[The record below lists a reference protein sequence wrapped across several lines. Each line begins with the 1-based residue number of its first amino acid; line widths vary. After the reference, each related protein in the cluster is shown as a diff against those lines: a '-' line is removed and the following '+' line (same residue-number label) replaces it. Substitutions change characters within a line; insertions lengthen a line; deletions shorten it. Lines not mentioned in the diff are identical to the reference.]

1 MIMDASLFFPTDVET
16 SLGGVS
22 PLTQILRQQM
32 RQLLQGYAIQ
42 DCLFWESSPDTR
54 RGISLI
60 EQELSS
66 PALLAFSQ
74 AILARQDFNF
84 FQCPSRILG
93 ASTPEDYDWGDETQ
107 LTGSSH
113 AFLLLPCYYG
123 QHNLGGIGLAKPTDL
138 TAWSLQD
145 LTGLK
150 AIAAQY
156 AFQVY
161 HWQKM
166 LQTQEDLT
174 RQLQT
179 LTLKLEEM
187 IKVEQEKNETFSHI
201 HHELRTP
208 LTGILGFSRMLKDEL
223 YGPLNDKQ
231 KQYIQGIYNS
241 GEHLLS
247 LVNDF
252 LDIAKLEACREELFL
267 EMVAVEDICLASF
280 SMVQSRAKEQGL
292 ALKLELGE
300 GVGICMADQKRLKQI
315 LINLLSNAIKFTE
328 EGSVTLRVEG
338 DRQELRFSVIDTGI
352 GISPHHQTQLFQP
365 FSQIPNPLSRKH
377 KGTGLG
383 LALSKKLAQ
392 LHGGDITL
400 RSQVGQGS
408 CFTLHLPL

>member
-1 MIMDASLFFPTDVET
+1 
-16 SLGGVS
+16 
-22 PLTQILRQQM
+22 
-32 RQLLQGYAIQ
+32 
-42 DCLFWESSPDTR
+42 
-54 RGISLI
+54 
-60 EQELSS
+60 
-66 PALLAFSQ
+66 
-74 AILARQDFNF
+74 
-84 FQCPSRILG
+84 
-93 ASTPEDYDWGDETQ
+93 
-107 LTGSSH
+107 
-113 AFLLLPCYYG
+113 
-123 QHNLGGIGLAKPTDL
+123 
-138 TAWSLQD
+138 
-145 LTGLK
+145 
-150 AIAAQY
+150 
-156 AFQVY
+156 
-161 HWQKM
+161 
-166 LQTQEDLT
+166 
-174 RQLQT
+174 
-179 LTLKLEEM
+179 
-187 IKVEQEKNETFSHI
+187 
-201 HHELRTP
+201 
-208 LTGILGFSRMLKDEL
+208 MLKDEL

-338 DRQELRFSVIDTGI
+338 DHQELRFSVIDTGI

>member
-1 MIMDASLFFPTDVET
+1 MTMDASCLTLGNVGT
-16 SLGGVS
+16 SLELMS
-22 PLTQILRQQM
+22 CFPQTLRQQTG
-32 RQLLQGYAIQ
+32 QLLQGYAIT
-42 DCLFWESSPDTR
+42 DCLFWENHH
-54 RGISLI
+54 
-60 EQELSS
+60 EQIQVMPMMGKPIFA
-66 PALLAFSQ
+66 PAIAPLAQ
-74 AILARQDFNF
+74 AILNRHRSDFSLST
-84 FQCPSRILG
+84 QQILG
-93 ASTPEDYDWGDETQ
+93 ASSLEDYDWGDESSF
-107 LTGSSH
+107 TGSAH
-113 AFLLLPCYYG
+113 TFLFLPCFYE
-123 QHNLGGIGLAKPTDL
+123 QQNLGGIGIAKPTDL
-138 TAWSLQD
+138 KHWPLHY
-145 LTGLK
+145 LTGFR
-150 AIAAQY
+150 AIADQY

-161 HWQKM
+161 HWQRMIQSQEHLTEK
-166 LQTQEDLT
+166 LQS
-174 RQLQT
+174 

-187 IKVEQEKNETFSHI
+187 MKLEQEKNETFSHI

-252 LDIAKLEACREELFL
+252 LDMAKLDACREELFL

-292 ALKLELGE
+292 ALTLELGE

-328 EGSVTLRVEG
+328 VGSVTLRVEG
-338 DRQELRFSVIDTGI
+338 DRQELRFAVIDTGI

-400 RSQVGQGS
+400 QSEVGKGS